1 MASGLMFGMPN
12 VAAQWRA
19 AKDIQMQPDA
29 LSARPLPQLGSATLP
44 CLYLFA
50 KLAYGINNRF
60 TAPAF
65 VTASLSR
72 EMVNPCTLP
81 SASPTFP

>member
-1 MASGLMFGMPN
+1 MSNGFLMAN
-12 VAAQWRA
+12 DAAQWRA
-19 AKDIQMQPDA
+19 AKDIQMQTDV

-44 CLYLFA
+44 CLCVFA

-60 TAPAF
+60 PAPAF

-72 EMVNPCTLP
+72 ALLNPCTLP